1 MAPVQ
6 SLAQELPHAMGASG
20 VGGGGLPR
28 EGGEESKAERHGEV
42 DKERNFSS
50 VRVSPRKHDLRE
62 PERDC
67 TAAF

>member
-1 MAPVQ
+1 MAPVPPR
-6 SLAQELPHAMGASG
+6 ARGLPQGMGGGG